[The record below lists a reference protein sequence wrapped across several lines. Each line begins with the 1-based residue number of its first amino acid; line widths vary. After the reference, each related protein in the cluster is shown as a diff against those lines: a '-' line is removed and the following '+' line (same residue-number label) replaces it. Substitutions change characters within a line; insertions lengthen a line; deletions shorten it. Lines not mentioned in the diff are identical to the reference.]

1 MDMWQIWLA
10 IAIIAFIIEL
20 LGPNLVCIWFSISAI
35 IMAPVSLLGFPIW
48 IQALIF
54 VILSGIFLMV
64 LGRFYKDKLK
74 SPEPLE
80 DNLSKKMIG
89 KTGIVTMAVDKDSNK
104 GQIKIGDVFWKATT
118 DDSQIIVVGAQ
129 IKVLGQV
136 ENELTLIVSK
146 Y

>member
-1 MDMWQIWLA
+1 
-10 IAIIAFIIEL
+10 
-20 LGPNLVCIWFSISAI
+20 
-35 IMAPVSLLGFPIW
+35 MAPVSLLGFPIW

-118 DDSQIIVVGAQ
+118 DDSQIIEVGAQ